1 MLLSGV
7 REKTGSHKKDVY
19 LAIGLFVLAVVPRVL
34 HLDVSLTPDEPVW
47 IEGAVRF
54 FQALLSRDYAHAYH
68 LASPGIT
75 TMWVAGLG
83 LIAKYLTRS
92 WAPLGGGAASLGAF
106 LQSVP
111 LHPVDVNF
119 LFALRLPV
127 ALITSCTVVGAYLLV
142 KELFD
147 RKVAVLSTT
156 IIALDPYYMA
166 HSRLILLDALVTSFM
181 LLSILGF
188 ITYLKGR
195 RSLGCVVFSGIAAGL
210 AFLTKSPSLFLAP
223 FMSFLVLATSLL
235 PISGAVRVFPR
246 RAYRGFLI
254 FGVWALTALLIYFLL
269 WPAMWVDPI
278 GMVSRIIDKTVTHAG
293 ASELKGNFFLGGNEL
308 DPGLLFYPV
317 HLLFRMTPL
326 TLLGTAASL
335 ALLVGLVGKEEKKLD
350 ILLLLA
356 YVFLYMAFMTMGST
370 KAERYLLPVFPV
382 VDILAA
388 VGLCGLA
395 EEVWQM
401 SRPAS
406 WHTSLEGSSRLMVG
420 SLAVLLLQAG
430 FSLPYH
436 PYYLSAYNPLMGGT
450 VLAPRVLLVG
460 WGEGLDKGARYIN
473 EKEDAKTLK
482 VATFY
487 REQVFSPFSD
497 SETKPFTAQSI
508 FWNDIDY
515 VVLYI
520 SQVQRKSFPVS
531 GGLQTVDFFLSL
543 EPEHTV
549 RINGIEYAWIY
560 KVPKP
565 LPRSFHPYQHFKPFE
580 FGDKIL
586 FRGYDLYDGRIEEE
600 GKLSVNLY
608 WQALQKMEE
617 DYTVYLKLV
626 NSVYHVWGQQE
637 GRPYWGGLP
646 TNRWEKGQVVGDK
659 REIDIL
665 PGTPPGEYHIEVTLY
680 DLHSGQALEAS
691 GQGRLLLGPV
701 EVTRRALPDIE
712 SLAIEYPM
720 RVELGSKVQL
730 LGYNVES
737 GFRPG
742 DGIHLTLFWQC
753 LESMNQDYTVFTHL
767 VGEDKRI
774 WGQKD
779 NRPVDG
785 FYPTTGWEPGEIVR
799 DQYDL
804 VISPEAPPGY
814 YWLEIGMYLA
824 ERGERL
830 AALKDGVPLPDN
842 RILLQ
847 PMAVGGI
854 E

>member
-1 MLLSGV
+1 MLLRGV
-7 REKTGSHKKDVY
+7 REKIGSHKKDVC
-19 LAIGLFVLAVVPRVL
+19 LAVGLFVLAVVPRVL
-34 HLDVSLTPDEPVW
+34 QLDVFLTPDEPVW

-54 FQALLSRDYAHAYH
+54 FQALLSREYAHAYH
-68 LASPGIT
+68 IDSPGIT

-92 WAPLGGGAASLGAF
+92 WAPSGGAASFWAF

-111 LHPVDVNF
+111 LHPIDVNF
-119 LFALRLPV
+119 LFALRLPI

-142 KELFD
+142 KEMFD
-147 RKVAVLSTT
+147 RKVAVLSA
-156 IIALDPYYMA
+156 IVIALDPFYMA

-195 RSLGCVVFSGIAAGL
+195 RSLGCVIFSGIAGGL

-223 FMSFLVLATSLL
+223 FMLFLALATNLL
-235 PISGAVRVFPR
+235 SISGSTRMFPR

-254 FGVWALTALLIYFLL
+254 LGIWAVTALLIYFLL

-278 GMVSRIIDKTVTHAG
+278 GMVSRTIDKAVTHAG
-293 ASELKGNFFLGGNEL
+293 ASELKGNFFLGRNEL

-335 ALLVGLVGKEEKKLD
+335 ALLVGKSEKKLD

-370 KAERYLLPVFPV
+370 KAERYLLPVFPA

-395 EEVWQM
+395 KEVWQM
-401 SRPAS
+401 SGPAS
-406 WHTSLEGSSRLMVG
+406 WHANLKGSSRLMVG
-420 SLAVLLLQAG
+420 LLAVLLLQAG

-436 PYYLSAYNPLMGGT
+436 PYYFSSHNPLMGGT
-450 VLAPRVLLVG
+450 IQVPQVLLVG
-460 WGEGLDKGARYIN
+460 WGEGLDKAARYIN
-473 EKEDAKTLK
+473 EKKDAKALK

-497 SETKPFTAQSI
+497 SATKPFTAQSI

-520 SQVQRKSFPVS
+520 SQVQRKSFPFS
-531 GGLQTVDFFLSL
+531 GGSQTVDFFLSL
-543 EPEHTV
+543 QPEHTV

-565 LPRSFHPYQHFKPFE
+565 LPNSFHSYQHFKPFE

-586 FRGYDLYDGRIEEE
+586 FRGYDLYDDRIEEE

-608 WQALQKMEE
+608 WQALREMEE
-617 DYTVYLKLV
+617 DYTIYLKLV
-626 NSVYHVWGQQE
+626 NNAYHIWGQQE

-646 TNRWEKGQVVGDK
+646 TNRWGKGQVVGDK

-665 PGTPPGEYHIEVTLY
+665 PGTPPGEYHIEITLY
-680 DLHSGQALEAS
+680 DLHNGQALEAS
-691 GQGRLLLGPV
+691 DQGRLLLGPV
-701 EVTRRALPDIE
+701 EVPRQVSLDIA
-712 SLAIEYPM
+712 SLAIEHPW
-720 RVELGSKVQL
+720 RVEMGGKVRL
-730 LGYNVES
+730 LGYNIES

-753 LESMNQDYTVFTHL
+753 LESMDQDYAVFTHL
-767 VGEDKRI
+767 VDEDKRI

-779 NRPVDG
+779 NQPVDG

-804 VISPEAPPGY
+804 VISPDAPPGY
-814 YWLEIGMYLA
+814 YRLEIGMYLA
-824 ERGERL
+824 ETGERL
-830 AALKDGVPLPDN
+830 AALKDGVPLPGN

-847 PMAVGGI
+847 SVAVGGI